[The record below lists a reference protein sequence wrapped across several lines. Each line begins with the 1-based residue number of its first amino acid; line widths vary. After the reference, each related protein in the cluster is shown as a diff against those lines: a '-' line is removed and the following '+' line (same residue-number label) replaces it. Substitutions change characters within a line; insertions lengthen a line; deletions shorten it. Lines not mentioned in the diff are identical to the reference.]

1 MDNAELV
8 AALNA
13 LPEQSRLAIERLVDV
28 LKKQAPVRRL
38 PPIMRSSEPLTE
50 EEKHA
55 EQTGKNPWAN
65 RTDIT
70 DGSEYI
76 HAVRRGTRQP

>member
-13 LPEQSRLAIERLVDV
+13 LPEKTRLEIERLVAL
-28 LKKQAPVRRL
+28 LKQQAPVKRL

-50 EEKHA
+50 EEKRAEHA
-55 EQTGKNPWAN
+55 EPSAWAA
-65 RTDIT
+65 RTDIIN
-70 DGSEYI
+70 GAEYI
-76 HAVRRGTRQP
+76 HAVRRRTRQP

>member
-13 LPEQSRLAIERLVDV
+13 LPEQTRLAIERLVAV
-28 LKKQAPVRRL
+28 LKKQAPVQRL

-50 EEKHA
+50 EEKRA
-55 EQTGKNPWAN
+55 AQAGTSTWAD
-65 RTDIT
+65 RADVT
-70 DGSEYI
+70 DGGEYI